1 LFSTLS
7 RGYKAGGFNLGRGA
21 ALRDRFDPE
30 YLWSLDVGA
39 KGEWLDRRL
48 YADVVAF
55 YMKRKD
61 MQVSTGIQEDGIGG
75 GYIFVTDN
83 AAEGRNSGL
92 EASVRWRATERFEL
106 GGALGLLHT
115 SYYGYRPTGEDVGN
129 REQPH
134 APEYQLSLNATWRHP
149 LGWLARVD
157 FAAIDDYYFDV
168 PPANQRAAAYSLM
181 HVKAG
186 YESDRWAVYL
196 YGRNVF
202 DEDYVVRGFF
212 FANEPPQWQDKRYV
226 QLGEP
231 QQFGITAR
239 WEFR

>member
-1 LFSTLS
+1 MPTIATAASRTASRAAWRSTATTACS
-7 RGYKAGGFNLGRGA
+7 A
-21 ALRDRFDPE
+21 ARRPCTTTL
-30 YLWSLDVGA
+30 GA
-39 KGEWLDRRL
+39 KGEWLERRL

-61 MQVSTGIQEDGIGG
+61 MQVSTGIQEDGIAG

-168 PPANQRAAAYSLM
+168 PPAN
-181 HVKAG
+181 
-186 YESDRWAVYL
+186 
-196 YGRNVF
+196 
-202 DEDYVVRGFF
+202 
-212 FANEPPQWQDKRYV
+212 
-226 QLGEP
+226 
-231 QQFGITAR
+231 
-239 WEFR
+239 